1 MRVPASKQ
9 WTRGL
14 IALVL
19 LLAPFASFAQTS
31 EPLKFPELTGR
42 VVDGANLLSEAQ
54 KSELTSK
61 LEELEKKT
69 TAQFV
74 VVTLSSLSGRT
85 IEEYG
90 VELGRHWGI
99 GQKNTNNG
107 ALLIVAPNER
117 RVRIEVG
124 YGLEGTLTDALTS
137 VVIHNA
143 ILPRFRAGDFPGGI
157 TRGVDDLVQV
167 LEGDTEYVARAEQAS
182 RAETDDSDLMFQ
194 IIIWLFIAF
203 WIWRLFRLNSRGNAA
218 RGRRRSSMPWII
230 PTGMGSSGG
239 FSRGGFGGGFGGG
252 GGGFSGGGGSFGG
265 GGSSGS
271 W

>member
-1 MRVPASKQ
+1 MRTVAVACAFF
-9 WTRGL
+9 
-14 IALVL
+14 ALVL
-19 LLAPFASFAQTS
+19 AAPSFAQT
-31 EPLKFPELTGR
+31 FPQLTSR
-42 VVDGANLLSEAQ
+42 VVDNANILDIQTEAEIEQ
-54 KSELTSK
+54 KLI
-61 LEELEKKT
+61 ELENKT
-69 TAQFV
+69 TSQLV
-74 VVTLSSLSGRT
+74 VVTLPSLEGYE
-85 IEEYG
+85 IEDYG
-90 VELGRHWGI
+90 YRLGRHWGI
-99 GQKNTNNG
+99 GQKDKNNG

-157 TRGVDDLVQV
+157 KRGVDDLVQV

-182 RAETDDSDLMFQ
+182 RAETEDSDLIFQ

-203 WIWRLFRLNSRGNAA
+203 WIWRLLRLNSRGNIG
-218 RGRRRSSMPWII
+218 RGRRSSAPWII
-230 PTGMGSSGG
+230 PTGMGTGGG

-252 GGGFSGGGGSFGG
+252 GGGFGGGGGSFGG

>member
-1 MRVPASKQ
+1 MRMVIAAAFCALALTLPA
-9 WTRGL
+9 L
-14 IALVL
+14 
-19 LLAPFASFAQTS
+19 AQT
-31 EPLKFPELTGR
+31 FPQLTSR
-42 VVDGANLLSEAQ
+42 VVDNANILDIQTEAEIEQ
-54 KSELTSK
+54 KLI
-61 LEELEKKT
+61 ELENKT
-69 TAQFV
+69 TSQLV
-74 VVTLSSLSGRT
+74 VVTLPSLEGYE
-85 IEEYG
+85 IEDYG
-90 VELGRHWGI
+90 YRLGRHWGI
-99 GQKNTNNG
+99 GQKDRNNG

-137 VVIHNA
+137 VLIHNA

-230 PTGMGSSGG
+230 PTGMGSGG
-239 FSRGGFGGGFGGG
+239 GLSRGGFGGGFGGG